1 MEGPKKVILIRL
13 SDGEDLAAVLEFYS
27 EQQYSGGLNPSDRLI
42 IAEEEDEIIGVLRV
56 CEEHGYLLLRG
67 MRVRHDMR
75 RQGIGKRMLDLA
87 DTVIGHRTCYAL
99 AYPHLLTFYGRIGF
113 ASVDFSR
120 GPVFLQARWA
130 NYRERGVD
138 TVLIKRSAAPS

>member
-13 SDGEDLAAVLEFYS
+13 FDREDLTAVLEFYS

-42 IAEEEDEIIGVLRV
+42 IAEEEDKIIGVLRL
-56 CEEHGYLLLRG
+56 CEEQGHLLLRG

-87 DTVIGHRTCYAL
+87 DTVIGERTCYAL
-99 AYPHLLTFYGRIGF
+99 AYPHLLPFYGRIGF
-113 ASVDFSR
+113 APVDLSQ
-120 GPVFLQARWA
+120 GPVFLKSRWA
-130 NYRERGVD
+130 NYLERGVE
-138 TVLIKRSAAPS
+138 TVLIKRSGTPP